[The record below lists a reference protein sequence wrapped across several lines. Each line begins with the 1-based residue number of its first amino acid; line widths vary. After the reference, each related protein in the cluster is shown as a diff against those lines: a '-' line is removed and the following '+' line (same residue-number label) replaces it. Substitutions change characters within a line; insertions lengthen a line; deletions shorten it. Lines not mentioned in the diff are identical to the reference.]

1 MDRWQA
7 MRVFVKVAESGGFA
21 SAARHLAMSPPAV
34 TRTVAALEERIGARL
49 FVRTTRSVKL
59 TEAGGRYL
67 DDCRRLL
74 SDLEEAEA
82 AAAGSTATPTGT
94 LTLTAPVQFGRLYV
108 LPVVTDYL
116 ARHAAVSVRAL
127 FLDRVVNMIEEGI
140 DVGVRIG
147 HLADS
152 GLSALRV
159 GSVRRVVCAAPDYL
173 ERHGVPASPQDLRDH
188 AVIGST
194 SPGALPEWRFGPAR
208 RMGVTVQSRLACST
222 VDAALAAAIDG
233 WGIARLLSYQ
243 VAPAVAEGRLRILL
257 AEHEEAPVP
266 IHVVSPEGRR
276 APAKVRAFVD
286 LAAARLRADPRVNPA
301 AGGAAGET
309 NPQYTSA

>member
-1 MDRWQA
+1 MDRLQG
-7 MRVFVKVAESGGFA
+7 MRVFVRVAEGGGFA
-21 SAARHLAMSPPAV
+21 GAARALGMSPASV
-34 TRTVAALEERIGARL
+34 TRAVAALEAAIGARL
-49 FVRTTRSVKL
+49 FIRTTRSVKL
-59 TEAGGRYL
+59 TDAGGRYL
-67 DDCRRLL
+67 EDCRRIL
-74 SDLEEAEA
+74 SEITEAEA
-82 AAAGSTATPTGT
+82 VAAGSTATPTGI

-116 ARHAAVSVRAL
+116 ARHATVAVRAL
-127 FLDRVVNMIEEGI
+127 FLDRIVNMVEEGI

-152 GLSALRV
+152 GLTAIRV

-173 ERHGVPASPQDLRDH
+173 ERHGVPETPRDLRAH
-188 AVIGST
+188 AVIGS
-194 SPGALPEWRFGPAR
+194 SNPGALPEWRFGPEQ
-208 RMGVTVQSRLACST
+208 RMAVTVQPRLTCNT
-222 VDAALAAAIDG
+222 VDAALAAAVDG

-243 VAPAVAEGRLRILL
+243 VAPALAEGRLRLL
-257 AEHEEAPVP
+257 LEAHEAAPVP

-301 AGGAAGET
+301 A
-309 NPQYTSA
+309 P